1 MEKEFLTELCDNS
14 PLNSFHKH
22 LAVYSAG
29 GPFLDGYVMGMIGI
43 ALVQI
48 TPFMQL
54 SLFWEGMIGAAT
66 LAGMFLGGFAGG
78 WFTDKYGRQVL
89 YTIDLIA
96 LGVFSLAQFWVDGP
110 LFLFILRFLLGMAI
124 GADYPIATA
133 LLAEFTPKRFRGPF
147 IGTLQAMWFV
157 GASCAYIVGDIML
170 GYGPEAWRWMLASAV
185 LPSVLFLFM
194 RRNTP
199 ESPRWL
205 IQKGRYSQAR
215 AVLKRVYDQDIP
227 IELMQRVSMTSK
239 PVSIR
244 RLFQSGYGTRM
255 LFITIFWTC
264 AIVPLFAV
272 YSFAPKIMAALGLA
286 GSLGHTGAAILTVIF
301 MIGCIVPLPLV
312 NTIGRRSLLLH
323 SFFWSGVALLLLGVF
338 TDRSPY
344 LILALFAIYA
354 LATGGSQNLQFIYPN
369 ELFPTEIRA
378 SAVGLASSLSRIGAA
393 IGTYLVPLAL
403 ARLDIKV
410 TMMIAAGITFLGY
423 VVSLKM
429 APETR
434 DCSLEEAA
442 CCEEN
447 ETVGGFIPEVSDSVV
462 R

>member
-1 MEKEFLTELCDNS
+1 MSSVSLTELCDNA

-22 LAVYSAG
+22 LAFYSAG

-48 TPFMQL
+48 TPYMHL

-78 WFTDKYGRQVL
+78 WVTDKYGRQIL

-96 LGVFSLAQFWVDGP
+96 LGICSLAQFWSQEP
-110 LFLFILRFLLGMAI
+110 LFLFSCRFLLGVAI

-133 LLAEFTPKRFRGPF
+133 LLAEFTPKKYRGPF
-147 IGTLQAMWFV
+147 IGMLQAMWFV
-157 GASCAYIVGDIML
+157 GASCAYIVGDILLM
-170 GYGPEAWRWMLASAV
+170 YGPEAWRWMLASAV
-185 LPSVLFLFM
+185 VPSALFLFM
-194 RRNTP
+194 RRHTP

-205 IQKGRYSQAR
+205 IQKGRYAEAR
-215 AVLKRVYDQDIP
+215 DVLKLVYHQDVP
-227 IELMQRVSMTSK
+227 VEALVHMMRTAR
-239 PVSIR
+239 PVSLR

-255 LFITIFWTC
+255 LFITLFWTC

-272 YSFAPKIMAALGLA
+272 YSFGPKIMEALGLA
-286 GSLGHTGAAILTVIF
+286 GQLGSTGSAVITVIF
-301 MIGCIVPLPLV
+301 MFGCLFPVPLV

-323 SFFWSGVALLLLGVF
+323 SFFWSGVALLLLGIF
-338 TDRSPY
+338 TNSSPY
-344 LILALFAIYA
+344 VILILFSVYA
-354 LATGGSQNLQFIYPN
+354 LSTGGSQNLQFVYPN

-393 IGTYLVPLAL
+393 IGTYLVPLTL
-403 ARLDIKV
+403 ARLDIKL
-410 TMMIAAGITFLGY
+410 TMMIAAGITLLGY
-423 VVSLKM
+423 LVSLKM

-434 DCSLEEAA
+434 GYTLEETS
-442 CCEEN
+442 CCSEE
-447 ETVGGFIPEVSDSVV
+447 ETSDGFVEQASSPVV